1 MSALNSLPLPVVRLL
16 AFFHEELSE
25 RRPGRVPQTVQLW
38 VGCLLVILISMTFEI
53 PFVALS
59 LAVLFYGIQSNA
71 FYTKFVAILF
81 VVATVLEIGSL
92 FLIYKW
98 SYGEP
103 LIRLIIAG
111 PILMGCMF
119 LMRTHRLGLVFFA
132 VAIVAIYGQTFP
144 AMLDYPEVVV
154 RLTLWCIV
162 VGLYP
167 TLLMTLIGV
176 LWFPSRAISQMHQAL
191 NDRLDD
197 AISHLTDSLA
207 PLPETRIER
216 EALALQKLNV
226 FCLADDANWRTQN
239 AWWQSC
245 VATVTYNGLEAQV
258 PFHGARAQILAV
270 DKQIVAV
277 KGQIT
282 ETRES
287 LRALIGA
294 GASDMP
300 EIRPVA
306 LPQVQT
312 GIPATL
318 SYELLARRPDLQAM
332 RWYVQA
338 SLDQVDSARA
348 LFYPSFD
355 IKAFFGLDSIH
366 LHTLFKKTSR
376 QFNFIP
382 GLKLPLFDGGR
393 LNANLE
399 GTRAASN
406 MMIERYNQSV
416 LNAVRDVAV
425 NGTRLQTLNDER
437 EMQAERVEATRF
449 TQRAAE
455 AAYQRGLTSR
465 LQATEARLPVLAEE
479 MSLLM
484 LDSRRVIQSIQLM
497 KSLGG
502 GYQAGPVVEKK

>member
-1 MSALNSLPLPVVRLL
+1 MINRQLSRLL
-16 AFFHEELSE
+16 LCSIL
-25 RRPGRVPQTVQLW
+25 GSTT
-38 VGCLLVILISMTFEI
+38 LISGC
-53 PFVALS
+53 ALVRKDS
-59 LAVLFYGIQSNA
+59 APHQQL
-71 FYTKFVAILF
+71 K
-81 VVATVLEIGSL
+81 
-92 FLIYKW
+92 
-98 SYGEP
+98 
-103 LIRLIIAG
+103 
-111 PILMGCMF
+111 
-119 LMRTHRLGLVFFA
+119 
-132 VAIVAIYGQTFP
+132 
-144 AMLDYPEVVV
+144 PEQ
-154 RLTLWCIV
+154 I
-162 VGLYP
+162 
-167 TLLMTLIGV
+167 
-176 LWFPSRAISQMHQAL
+176 
-191 NDRLDD
+191 
-197 AISHLTDSLA
+197 
-207 PLPETRIER
+207 
-216 EALALQKLNV
+216 K
-226 FCLADDANWRTQN
+226 LADDIHLASSGWPQAQWWKQLNDPQLDALIQRTLSGSHTLAEAKLREEKAQSQADLLDAGSQLQVAALGMLNRQRVSANGFLSPYAMDAPALGMDGPYYTE
-239 AWWQSC
+239 
-245 VATVTYNGLEAQV
+245 ATVGLFAGLDLDLWGVHRSAVAAAIGAHNAALAETAAVELSLTTGVAQLYYSMQASYQMLDLLEQTRDVIDYAVKAHQSKVAHGLEAQV
-258 PFHGARAQILAV
+258 PFHGA
-270 DKQIVAV
+270 
-277 KGQIT
+277 
-282 ETRES
+282 
-287 LRALIGA
+287 

-300 EIRPVA
+300 EIKPVA
-306 LPQVQT
+306 LPRVQT

-355 IKAFFGLDSIH
+355 IKAFFGLDAIH
-366 LHTLFKKTSR
+366 LDTLFKKTSR

-502 GYQAGPVVEKK
+502 GYQAAPVVEKK

>member
-1 MSALNSLPLPVVRLL
+1 
-16 AFFHEELSE
+16 
-25 RRPGRVPQTVQLW
+25 
-38 VGCLLVILISMTFEI
+38 
-53 PFVALS
+53 
-59 LAVLFYGIQSNA
+59 
-71 FYTKFVAILF
+71 
-81 VVATVLEIGSL
+81 
-92 FLIYKW
+92 
-98 SYGEP
+98 
-103 LIRLIIAG
+103 
-111 PILMGCMF
+111 
-119 LMRTHRLGLVFFA
+119 
-132 VAIVAIYGQTFP
+132 
-144 AMLDYPEVVV
+144 
-154 RLTLWCIV
+154 
-162 VGLYP
+162 
-167 TLLMTLIGV
+167 
-176 LWFPSRAISQMHQAL
+176 
-191 NDRLDD
+191 
-197 AISHLTDSLA
+197 
-207 PLPETRIER
+207 
-216 EALALQKLNV
+216 
-226 FCLADDANWRTQN
+226 
-239 AWWQSC
+239 
-245 VATVTYNGLEAQV
+245 
-258 PFHGARAQILAV
+258 
-270 DKQIVAV
+270 
-277 KGQIT
+277 
-282 ETRES
+282 
-287 LRALIGA
+287 
-294 GASDMP
+294 
-300 EIRPVA
+300 
-306 LPQVQT
+306 
-312 GIPATL
+312 
-318 SYELLARRPDLQAM
+318 M

-406 MMIERYNQSV
+406 MMIECYNQSV

>member
-1 MSALNSLPLPVVRLL
+1 MREEKAQSQADLLDAGSQLQVAALGMLNRQRVSANGFLSPYAMDEPALGMDGPYYTEATVGLFAGLDLDLWGVHRSSVAAAIGAHNAAL
-16 AFFHEELSE
+16 AETAAVELSLTT
-25 RRPGRVPQTVQLW
+25 GVAQLYY
-38 VGCLLVILISMTFEI
+38 S
-53 PFVALS
+53 
-59 LAVLFYGIQSNA
+59 IQA
-71 FYTKFVAILF
+71 
-81 VVATVLEIGSL
+81 
-92 FLIYKW
+92 
-98 SYGEP
+98 SY
-103 LIRLIIAG
+103 
-111 PILMGCMF
+111 
-119 LMRTHRLGLVFFA
+119 
-132 VAIVAIYGQTFP
+132 Q
-144 AMLDYPEVVV
+144 MLD
-154 RLTLWCIV
+154 
-162 VGLYP
+162 
-167 TLLMTLIGV
+167 LLEQTHDVIDYAV
-176 LWFPSRAISQMHQAL
+176 KAHQ
-191 NDRLDD
+191 
-197 AISHLTDSLA
+197 S
-207 PLPETRIER
+207 
-216 EALALQKLNV
+216 K
-226 FCLADDANWRTQN
+226 
-239 AWWQSC
+239 
-245 VATVTYNGLEAQV
+245 VAHGLEAQV

-270 DKQIVAV
+270 EKQIAAV

-282 ETRES
+282 ETREA
-287 LRALIGA
+287 LRALTGA
-294 GASDMP
+294 GTSDMP
-300 EIRPVA
+300 EIKSTA